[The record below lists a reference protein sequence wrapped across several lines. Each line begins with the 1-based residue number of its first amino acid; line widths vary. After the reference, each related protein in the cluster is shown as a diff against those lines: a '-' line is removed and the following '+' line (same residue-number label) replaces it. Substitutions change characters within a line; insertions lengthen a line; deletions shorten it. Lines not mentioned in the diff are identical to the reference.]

1 MIQIDIAGN
10 MTALIHPSA
19 ALLAALGTMSDFKV
33 AATFGVRP
41 YQVRDLRAQHGIAN
55 VHAAIERSSFE
66 WTPKADALLGTMPD
80 PQVASVLETTR
91 AIVNTRRHQLN
102 ILAFVPPQFEI
113 TRKGSARHLWTPE
126 EDLLLGTDFD
136 NIIAEKIKVNQL
148 QVTHRRYQLGV
159 DPFRRSAA
167 IEWSAQMLDNLGEI
181 SDKDFAEY
189 FEICVSSVYL
199 KRLLLSIPALNAID
213 PPAPPSIPAAV
224 VRLLG
229 IKSDVELAETFDIS
243 RWPIRVNRLF
253 RGLAPAPKLPRDNQ
267 IKWTPEQEAMLGTV
281 SDREIA
287 KMMAVSPMSVKY
299 RRKALNIGPY
309 RILPEPE
316 WNALTLG
323 ALGRSEDLA
332 LAQMWHCEV
341 AAVKHKR
348 ESLNIPVHHGPRRWL
363 ASELALLGTLSD
375 PKTGQLIGI
384 SATAVRNKRIEM
396 KIKPLLSGKPF
407 RWTQKR
413 LALLGTMADER
424 LAYRFKVTSNVVS
437 KQRIK
442 LNIPIWTGHQGAW
455 ANPEAVAKL
464 GKMPDP
470 MLAKQLGITASAV
483 FCKRKAMGIPAFVP
497 SSSPAK
503 RDGK

>member
-1 MIQIDIAGN
+1 MKEV
-10 MTALIHPSA
+10 IHASQD
-19 ALLAALGTMSDFKV
+19 LLAALGTMSDFKV

-41 YQVRDLRAQHGIAN
+41 YQVRDLRVLHQIPT

-66 WTPKADALLGTMPD
+66 WTAKADALLGTMPD
-80 PQVASVLETTR
+80 TQVASLLETTR
-91 AIVNTRRHQLN
+91 AIVNARRYQLN
-102 ILAFVPPQFEI
+102 ILAFTPPIFEI
-113 TRKGSARHLWTPE
+113 LRKGSAHHQWTSE
-126 EDLLLGTDFD
+126 EDLHLGTDFD
-136 NIIAEKIKVNQL
+136 NIIAEKLNVNHL

-159 DPFRRSAA
+159 DPYRRSVT
-167 IEWSAQMLDNLGEI
+167 IEWSEQMLDNLGEI

-189 FEICVSSVYL
+189 FEICVASVYL

-213 PPAPPSIPAAV
+213 APAPPSIPSAV
-224 VRLLG
+224 VNLLG
-229 IKSDVELAETFDIS
+229 IKSDVELAKTFDIS

-253 RGLAPAPKLPRDNQ
+253 RGLAAAPKLPRENQ

-299 RRKALNIGPY
+299 RREALHIKPY
-309 RILPEPE
+309 RILPEPQ
-316 WNALTLG
+316 WNALRLS

-341 AAVKHKR
+341 AAVRHKR
-348 ESLNIPVHHGPRRWL
+348 ESLNIPLHHGSRRWL

-375 PKTGQLIGI
+375 QQTGKLIGI
-384 SATAVRNKRIEM
+384 SSTAVRNKRIEM

-407 RWTQKR
+407 RWTKKR

-424 LAYRFKVTSNVVS
+424 LAYRFKVTSNVIS

-442 LNIPIWTGHQGAW
+442 LNIPIWTGHQGTW

-464 GKMPDP
+464 GTMPDP
-470 MLAKQLGITASAV
+470 MLAKQLGITAPAV
-483 FCKRKAMGIPAFVP
+483 FCKRKALGIPAFVP
-497 SSSPAK
+497 SSSSGRCP
-503 RDGK
+503 